1 MLARLQEFVGLLRKN
16 GVRTSTAE
24 LLDGVR
30 ALEAVGLADPL
41 LVRAALAASLIKR
54 QEDQDAFDDLFDLFF
69 FRPGQFLKDAEEA
82 PLLAALRAEGL
93 SEDEVERV
101 LALIAD
107 EAARMDP
114 TARTAMGLRRGGMES
129 LLRLAGLR
137 IDFGR
142 LVNPLQIGFFTQQV
156 LEQLKFRAAELELR
170 ALGQRLLPELGAERA
185 EQVMR
190 LVDNNLGKLR
200 SAVRGFVKTE
210 FEKRNLN
217 YTEEMRR
224 ELLLH
229 KPFGQMSYEELHK
242 LRREVERLAQKLRTT
257 ASLRPKKQRRGRL
270 DMRRTMRA
278 ALGTGGVPLQ
288 LRLRRRRVEKPRLC
302 VLCDISDSV
311 RHVSRFML
319 QFAYTLQEMFSRVR
333 SFVFVSDLGEAT
345 ELFQRHELQDAV
357 DRAYGGAVINVHSNS
372 NYGRALGQFV
382 ERYLDAVTSRT
393 TVIIIG
399 DGRSNY
405 FPSEAWTLGRVRARA
420 KHVLWLNPEQP
431 SSWMFGDSAMRD
443 YEPHLSR
450 VEVVN
455 NLASLSRIIDGLVL

>member
-1 MLARLQEFVGLLRKN
+1 MLVKLQEFVGLLRKN

-24 LLDGVR
+24 LLDAVR
-30 ALEAVGLADPL
+30 AMEAVGFTDPQQ
-41 LVRAALAASLIKR
+41 VRAALSTSLIKR
-54 QEDQDAFDDLFDLFF
+54 QEDQDAFEDLFDLYF
-69 FRPGQFLKDAEEA
+69 FRPGQFLKDADEA
-82 PLLAALRAEGL
+82 PLLAALRAEGVTA
-93 SEDEVERV
+93 EEVERV

-114 TARTAMGLRRGGMES
+114 TARMAMGLRRGGMES
-129 LLRLAGLR
+129 LLRLSGLR
-137 IDFGR
+137 VDFGR

-156 LEQLKFRAAELELR
+156 LEQLKFRQAEAELR
-170 ALGQRLLPELGAERA
+170 SMGQRLLPALGAERA

-190 LVDNNLGKLR
+190 LVQNNLSKLR
-200 SAVRGFVKTE
+200 SAVRGFVQTE

-224 ELLLH
+224 DLLLH
-229 KPFGQMSYEELHK
+229 KPFGAMSQDELHK
-242 LRREVERLAQKLRTT
+242 LRHEVERLAQKLRTT
-257 ASLRPKKQRRGRL
+257 ASLRPKQKRNGRL

-278 ALGTGGVPLQ
+278 ALSTGGVPLQ
-288 LRLRRRRVEKPRLC
+288 LKLRRRRVEKPRLC

-319 QFAYTLQEMFSRVR
+319 QFAYTLQELFARVR

-345 ELFQRHELQDAV
+345 DLFQRYDLQEAV

-372 NYGRALGQFV
+372 NYGRALSQFAS
-382 ERYLDAVTSRT
+382 RYLDSVTSRT
-393 TVIIIG
+393 TVLIIG

-405 FPSEAWTLGRVRARA
+405 FPPEAWTLARVRARA

-443 YEPHLSR
+443 YQPHLSR

-455 NLASLSRIIDGLVL
+455 NLASLSRVIDGLIL

>member
-1 MLARLQEFVGLLRKN
+1 MLAKLQEFVGLLRKN

-24 LLDGVR
+24 LLDAVR
-30 ALEAVGLADPL
+30 ALEAIGLDEPEA
-41 LVRAALAASLIKR
+41 VRAALSASLIKR
-54 QEDQDAFDDLFDLFF
+54 KEDQDAFTDLFDLFF
-69 FRPGQFLKDAEEA
+69 FRPGQFLKDTDDS
-82 PLLAALRAEGL
+82 PLLAALRAEGM
-93 SEDEVERV
+93 SDDEVERV

-107 EAARMDP
+107 EASRLDP
-114 TARTAMGLRRGGMES
+114 TARMATGLRRGGMES
-129 LLRLAGLR
+129 LLRMAGLR
-137 IDFGR
+137 IDFSR

-156 LEQLKFRAAELELR
+156 LEQLRFRQAEAELR
-170 ALGQRLLPELGAERA
+170 GLGQRLLPALGAERA
-185 EQVMR
+185 EQVSR
-190 LVDNNLGKLR
+190 LVNDNLGKLR
-200 SAVRGFVKTE
+200 SAVRGYVQSE

-217 YTEEMRR
+217 FTEEMRR
-224 ELLLH
+224 DLLLH
-229 KPFGQMSYEELHK
+229 KPFGQMSQEELHK

-257 ASLRPKKQRRGRL
+257 ASLRPKRQQRGRL
-270 DMRRTMRA
+270 DMRRTLRS
-278 ALGTGGVPLQ
+278 ALATGGVPLV
-288 LRLRRRRVEKPRLC
+288 LRLRRRRVDKPRLC

-345 ELFQRHELQDAV
+345 DLFQRYDLQGAV
-357 DRAYGGAVINVHSNS
+357 DRAYGGAVINVYSNS
-372 NYGRALGQFV
+372 NYGRALKQFV
-382 ERYLDAVTSRT
+382 DRHLESVTSRT

-405 FPSEAWTLGRVRARA
+405 FPPEAWALARVRARA

-443 YEPHLSR
+443 YQPHVSR

-455 NLASLSRIIDGLVL
+455 NLASLSRVIDQIVL